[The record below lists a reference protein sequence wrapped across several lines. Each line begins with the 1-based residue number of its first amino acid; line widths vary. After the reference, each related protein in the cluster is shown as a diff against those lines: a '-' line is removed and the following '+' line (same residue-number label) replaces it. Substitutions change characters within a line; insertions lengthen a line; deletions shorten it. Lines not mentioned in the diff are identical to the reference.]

1 MGCGESLGQDIVAP
15 VGGNEE
21 GVDVQLLVDDGLSNP
36 VEIHVSCQGL
46 ADLDVTSKSDPMA
59 VLYQQNSAKMTW
71 EILGRTEMIMN
82 NLSPVFVQSIVV
94 KYRFEERQRMHID
107 LYDIDDMK
115 NLTNFASQDFIGSAE
130 FVLSEAIHAP
140 NHIWKAELQ
149 RPTRKKNGTVTLRL
163 EELSKKMS
171 GDLVKL
177 VVEGNL
183 SKQRRN
189 FFRLV
194 RMAPTGP
201 VPVYQSES
209 AVFVQNVAR
218 WRPVSVG
225 AAGLMR
231 DDPAH
236 PLAMELYEYR
246 ANGSHVLLG
255 TDKFSFSELVK
266 QPRVWKADFGIMAA
280 VLMMYR
286 KRDGEGR
293 GTGEAAHVSGV
304 LI

>member
-1 MGCGESLGQDIVAP
+1 MGSSESAEADVAEP
-15 VGGNEE
+15 VGEDE
-21 GVDVQLLVDDGLSNP
+21 GGDQNGMNQQMLADDGLSHP
-36 VEIHVSCQGL
+36 VEVHVSCKDL
-46 ADLDVTSKSDPMA
+46 ADMDVTSKSDPLA
-59 VLYQQNSAKMTW
+59 VLFQKDSAKKTW

-82 NLSPVFVQSIVV
+82 NLNPVFVQPIVV
-94 KYRFEERQRMHID
+94 KYRFEERQRMRID

-115 NLTNFASQDFIGSAE
+115 NLANFASQDFIGSAE

-140 NHIWKAELQ
+140 NHIWKAELHH
-149 RPTRKKNGTVTLRL
+149 PTRKKNGTVILRL

-171 GDLVKL
+171 GDLVKF

-209 AVFVQNVAR
+209 AVFVKNVAR
-218 WRPVSVG
+218 WRPVRVG

-246 ANGSHVLLG
+246 ANGSHILLG

-280 VLMMYR
+280 VQMM
-286 KRDGEGR
+286 
-293 GTGEAAHVSGV
+293 
-304 LI
+304 